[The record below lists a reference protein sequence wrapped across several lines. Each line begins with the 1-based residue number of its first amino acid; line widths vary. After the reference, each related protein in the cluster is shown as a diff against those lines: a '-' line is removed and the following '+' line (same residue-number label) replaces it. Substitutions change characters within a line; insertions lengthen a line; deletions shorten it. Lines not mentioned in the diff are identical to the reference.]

1 MAMEEKIMAKITIIV
16 PVYNVEQYI
25 AKCLDSILSQTF
37 DDYVAFIVN
46 DGSPANE
53 QVIIDRYAKKDKRIK
68 AIQKENGGYG
78 SVLQWAIANCETE
91 YFIICDPDD
100 YFASDALESLMAEA
114 MRTNADLVVGAKN
127 FLYMDGEQEYDTS
140 YNKNYVVL
148 ENKKVYDK
156 GTKEFDKLYFVD
168 PSPHSKLYKK
178 VLAEKIEFPNKISF
192 TDNLLFYIS
201 LLNANTVTYIDK
213 VCAYYLI
220 DRAGNTSTDLRPTV
234 LQQLA
239 QVFTTILKQ
248 SESIPNKP
256 SIYYWRLFESFE
268 YTLQMAK
275 RVSATKEQM
284 LEQLDNVYLFLEQ
297 LIPFK
302 KEIMENYKTYVKRG
316 KKAELNNA
324 LLLNAL
330 TSKMVYKRRV
340 KRILSEKGL

>member
-1 MAMEEKIMAKITIIV
+1 MAKITIIV

-25 AKCLDSILSQTF
+25 EICLDSILAQTF
-37 DDYVAFIVN
+37 DDYVAFVVN

-100 YFASDALESLMAEA
+100 YFAPDALEALMAEA
-114 MRTNADLVVGAKN
+114 KRSNADLVIGAKN
-127 FLYMDGEQEYDTS
+127 FLYMDGEQEYDAA
-140 YNKNYVVL
+140 YNKDYVVL
-148 ENKKVYDK
+148 EDRKIYQK
-156 GTKEFDKLYFVD
+156 GTKAFDNLYFVD

-178 VLAEKIEFPNKISF
+178 TLAENIVFPNKISY

-201 LLNANTVTYIDK
+201 LLNANTVSYIDK

-234 LQQLA
+234 MQQLT

-248 SESIPNKP
+248 SESIANKP
-256 SIYYWRLFESFE
+256 SIYYWRLFEAFK
-268 YTLQMAK
+268 YIMHTAK
-275 RVSATKEQM
+275 RVQATREQM
-284 LEQLDNVYLFLEQ
+284 IEQLDILYPLVELLLPYRKEILNEYKEYSKAGKKDELKNYLFLS
-297 LIPFK
+297 P
-302 KEIMENYKTYVKRG
+302 
-316 KKAELNNA
+316 
-324 LLLNAL
+324 L
-330 TSKMVYKRRV
+330 TSKMVYNYRV
-340 KRILSEKGL
+340 KRILNEKGL

>member
-1 MAMEEKIMAKITIIV
+1 MAKITIIV

-25 AKCLDSILSQTF
+25 EICLDSILAQTF
-37 DDYVAFIVN
+37 DDYVAFVVN

-100 YFASDALESLMAEA
+100 YFAPDALETLMAEA
-114 MRTNADLVVGAKN
+114 KRSNADLVIGAKN
-127 FLYMDGEQEYDTS
+127 FLYMDGEQEYDAA
-140 YNKNYVVL
+140 YNKDYVVL
-148 ENKKVYDK
+148 ENQKIYQK
-156 GTKEFDKLYFVD
+156 GTKAFDNLYFVD

-178 VLAEKIEFPNKISF
+178 TLAENIVFPNKISY

-201 LLNANTVTYIDK
+201 LLNANTVSYIDK

-234 LQQLA
+234 MQQLT

-248 SESIPNKP
+248 SESITNKP
-256 SIYYWRLFESFE
+256 SIYYWRLFEAFK
-268 YTLQMAK
+268 YIMHTAK
-275 RVSATKEQM
+275 RVQATREQM
-284 LEQLDNVYLFLEQ
+284 IEQMDILYPLVELLLPFRKEILNEYKEYSKAGKKDELKNYLFLS
-297 LIPFK
+297 P
-302 KEIMENYKTYVKRG
+302 
-316 KKAELNNA
+316 
-324 LLLNAL
+324 L
-330 TSKMVYKRRV
+330 TSKMVYNYRV
-340 KRILSEKGL
+340 KRILNEKGL